1 MEGGNPDLSYSI
13 EKIDNVWSGESKT
26 PANTSNEQSSSTEE
40 ED

>member
-1 MEGGNPDLSYSI
+1 M
-13 EKIDNVWSGESKT
+13 DNVWSGESTT